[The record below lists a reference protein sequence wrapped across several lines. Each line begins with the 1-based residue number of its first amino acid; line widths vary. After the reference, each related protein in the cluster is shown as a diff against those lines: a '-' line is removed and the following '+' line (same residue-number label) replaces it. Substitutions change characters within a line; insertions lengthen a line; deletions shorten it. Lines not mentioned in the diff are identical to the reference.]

1 MIRLDVLHILTLLG
15 YCTHDI
21 EMEQT
26 LKQLGELLLGAIP
39 TVVLLLALYGLY
51 HVIVHKPLEAVLA
64 ERRKRTQG
72 AVEQARADISIAA
85 QRTKEYETQLREAQ
99 LAVFKALDNRRK
111 QAIEARA
118 EAVAQARERA
128 QQQIAQAKAQ
138 LENESAAARATLEQE
153 GDRIANQII
162 GTILQAAGSGPVAV
176 VGGR

>member
-1 MIRLDVLHILTLLG
+1 
-15 YCTHDI
+15 
-21 EMEQT
+21 MEQT

-51 HVIVHKPLEAVLA
+51 HVLLHKPLVAVLA

-72 AVEQARADISIAA
+72 AVEQARADIAMAA
-85 QRTKEYETQLREAQ
+85 ARATEYENRLREAR

-118 EAVAQARERA
+118 AAVAQARETA
-128 QQQIAQAKAQ
+128 QQQIATAKAQ
-138 LENESAAARATLEQE
+138 LQQDADAARATL
-153 GDRIANQII
+153 GATSDSIASQII
-162 GTILQAAGSGPVAV
+162 QTVLAGSAPAS